1 MRSTIAVCNLPLDHL
16 RYTIPKHYFDEALS
30 GGKPGD
36 DDVIEMM

>member
-1 MRSTIAVCNLPLDHL
+1 
-16 RYTIPKHYFDEALS
+16 YFDEALS

>member
-1 MRSTIAVCNLPLDHL
+1 
-16 RYTIPKHYFDEALS
+16 KHYFDEALS